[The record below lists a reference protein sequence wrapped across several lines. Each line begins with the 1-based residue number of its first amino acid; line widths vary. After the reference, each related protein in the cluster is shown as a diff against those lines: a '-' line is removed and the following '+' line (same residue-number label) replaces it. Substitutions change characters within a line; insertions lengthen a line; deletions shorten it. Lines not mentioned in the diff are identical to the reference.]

1 MLLEVKDVHKAF
13 EGQPVL
19 RGITTSIAKGEIVV
33 LLGPSGCGK
42 TTLLRIIAGL
52 ETAERGTLSLEG
64 SDLGQIPIHRRGF
77 GMVFQDYALFPHK
90 NVNQNVAFGLRMSG
104 WDQSLQERRVRQVLG
119 MVGLSDFGERSVH
132 ELSGGEQQRVA
143 LARSLAPF
151 PRLLLLDEP
160 LGSLDRALRERL
172 MGELRLILKQASDPS
187 ASEVIGRKATEA
199 GIVGSNSDALADSPR
214 AAMTSIYVTHD
225 QEEAFAVADR
235 VLVMNEGKIEQ
246 EGTPVELYRR
256 PMTPFV
262 ARFLGM
268 ENLLEAEI
276 INRDPPIVRSIVGNL
291 MVEVLPEHESRQATL
306 LIRPGAAT
314 LVPEDDQGRNVVEG
328 YLTDISFRGR
338 HQVATLSI
346 TSGLEPASLR
356 LNFDSTVILPE
367 ISTRIH
373 IRLEPKRLQLL
384 AR

>member
-1 MLLEVKDVHKAF
+1 
-13 EGQPVL
+13 
-19 RGITTSIAKGEIVV
+19 
-33 LLGPSGCGK
+33 
-42 TTLLRIIAGL
+42 
-52 ETAERGTLSLEG
+52 
-64 SDLGQIPIHRRGF
+64 
-77 GMVFQDYALFPHK
+77 
-90 NVNQNVAFGLRMSG
+90 
-104 WDQSLQERRVRQVLG
+104 
-119 MVGLSDFGERSVH
+119 
-132 ELSGGEQQRVA
+132 
-143 LARSLAPF
+143 
-151 PRLLLLDEP
+151 
-160 LGSLDRALRERL
+160 
-172 MGELRLILKQASDPS
+172 
-187 ASEVIGRKATEA
+187 
-199 GIVGSNSDALADSPR
+199 
-214 AAMTSIYVTHD
+214 
-225 QEEAFAVADR
+225 
-235 VLVMNEGKIEQ
+235 MNEGKIEQ
-246 EGTPVELYRR
+246 EGTPVEIYCR